1 MLASRA
7 KMGIICEDDVIF
19 PLDYDQ
25 KLNKIIDHL
34 QATEIKWHIFAG
46 IIAHLHDDTKI
57 IDVREIDG
65 IEYVYIDKMTS
76 MVMNIYSRSGMEL
89 ISNWDETNIDAET
102 NTIDRYVESAE
113 DLVVVTTVPFLVGYA
128 EEQQSTLWGFEN
140 SQYTSLIKASEEL
153 LAKKVAEFKRNR

>member
-1 MLASRA
+1 
-7 KMGIICEDDVIF
+7 
-19 PLDYDQ
+19 
-25 KLNKIIDHL
+25 
-34 QATEIKWHIFAG
+34 
-46 IIAHLHDDTKI
+46 
-57 IDVREIDG
+57 
-65 IEYVYIDKMTS
+65 
-76 MVMNIYSRSGMEL
+76 MEL